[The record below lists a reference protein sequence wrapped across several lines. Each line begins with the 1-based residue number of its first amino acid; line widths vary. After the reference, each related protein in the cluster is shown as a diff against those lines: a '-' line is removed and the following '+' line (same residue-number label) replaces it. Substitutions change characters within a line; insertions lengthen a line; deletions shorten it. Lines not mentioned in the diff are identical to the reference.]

1 MQILASDMNFN
12 VRLFKRFDGKWAS
25 KDPNTGVWNGMAS
38 NLISGDADVV
48 VASLGLSSIRYE
60 VMDYMDPMA
69 DIFYGLAIKSESD

>member
-1 MQILASDMNFN
+1 MEILASVMNFN